1 MKDWLE
7 KYFGFTQREI
17 RGLCVF
23 IIVMVV
29 WLVFPTILS
38 WIKPNEQELIT
49 AKDESEIY
57 EFVYATPS
65 THKEN
70 ATYPFAPDSPL
81 EVDYFEFNPNK
92 LNHQEGVRLGLTER
106 QIRMVQNYISKGGSF
121 YRKEDFKKIYAI

>member
-29 WLVFPTILS
+29 LLVFPTILS
-38 WIKPNEQELIT
+38 WIKPNDQELIT

-57 EFVYATPS
+57 EFVYATQS
-65 THKEN
+65 TQKEN
-70 ATYPFAPDSPL
+70 PAYLDNPNSRSDI
-81 EVDYFEFNPNK
+81 EYFEFNPNK
-92 LNHQEGVRLGLTER
+92 MNPQQGARLGLTER
-106 QIRMVQNYISKGGSF
+106 QIRMIQNYISKGGSF
-121 YRKEDFKKIYAI
+121 YRKEDFKKIYA